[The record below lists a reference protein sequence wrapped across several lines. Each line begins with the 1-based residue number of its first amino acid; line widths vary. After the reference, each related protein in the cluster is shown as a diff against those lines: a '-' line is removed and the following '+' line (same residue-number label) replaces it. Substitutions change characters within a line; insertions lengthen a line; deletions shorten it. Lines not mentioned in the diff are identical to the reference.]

1 MAPVRPLGP
10 LIIGGCSHAPM
21 SETGPRLL
29 VSLPETEL
37 LRRALSRKLPAI
49 PTLFATAASDGPWPS
64 VEAMLVGS
72 LQRELPGLEPRLVP
86 NLKFV
91 QRVYTGLDAFPF
103 ARIAP
108 GVEVAGNV
116 GGFAPFVAEQAL
128 TLLLG
133 LANNLVP
140 NYERLREGRIR
151 PVEAPRW
158 LVGRTALLLGFGEI
172 ARELAGRLVS
182 FGVRVEG
189 WTGPVRPTPA
199 PTECTR
205 PRRSTRRWPP
215 PTSWWIARPLTSVTR
230 GTIDAAALA
239 AMKPNAILVNVGRA
253 GTVDEDAL
261 FDHLRAHPEFRYG
274 TDVLWREDPVH
285 GTVEHRHPFAS
296 LPNFLA
302 SPHIAGLGT
311 EARARA
317 LDLAL
322 TNLSRYFA
330 GDPVRHVV
338 DRREYE

>member
-189 WTGPVRPTPA
+189 INRTGAADPRADRMYPA
-199 PTECTR
+199 EALHEALASADFVVDC
-205 PRRSTRRWPP
+205 
-215 PTSWWIARPLTSVTR
+215 RPLTSVTR